1 MVEYGHGVGTA
12 TDVVG
17 GTGGGSGG
25 GPGPVDAGGNLM
37 AMASALVNDASAA
50 TGLPPIAIVVVAAF
64 VLVGGLIVLRR
75 AL

>member
-1 MVEYGHGVGTA
+1 MVEYGRGVGTA

-17 GTGGGSGG
+17 GTGGGTGG
-25 GPGPVDAGGNLM
+25 GAGVDAGGNLV

-50 TGLPPIAIVVVAAF
+50 SGLPPIAIVALAALL
-64 VLVGGLIVLRR
+64 LVGGLIVLRR